1 MNMKF
6 ITNIH
11 WIALGVVLLC
21 ASSCM
26 TPKKVLYLQDM
37 TQNSQIE
44 LEHKF
49 EARISPYDDLSIIVS
64 CYDEEL
70 AKPFNLYYANSGNYG
85 YSQGSSST
93 YGYLVDVYGNIQ
105 FPVLGEIHAAGLTRL
120 ELQDKIRKM
129 LIDGGYIQDPFV
141 KVRFYNFKVFFLG
154 GDGGKV
160 LNITNERCTFLEAL
174 AMAGDISNYTK
185 RDRIAVM
192 REVNGKM
199 TLRYLDPRSSA
210 IFNDP
215 YFMLQQNDFII
226 TESIRSKYFKDE
238 FTYWAS
244 WVGFLGTISSVSAF
258 VVMIVNLARNGK

>member
-1 MNMKF
+1 MLKKTILLAAVF
-6 ITNIH
+6 C
-11 WIALGVVLLC
+11 VV
-21 ASSCM
+21 SCM

-49 EARISPYDDLSIIVS
+49 EARIAPYDDLNILVS

-70 AKPFNLYYANSGNYG
+70 AKPFNPQGNYG
-85 YSQGSSST
+85 SGINYGNSNGGSF
-93 YGYLVDVYGNIQ
+93 YGYLVDVNGNIQ
-105 FPVLGEIHAAGLTRL
+105 FPVLGEIKAAGLTRL

-141 KVRFYNFKVFFLG
+141 KVRFYNFKIFFLG

-160 LNITNERCTFLEAL
+160 INVSNERCTFLEAL
-174 AMAGDISNYTK
+174 AMAGDISNFTK
-185 RDRIAVM
+185 RNRIAVM
-192 REVNGKM
+192 REVDGKM
-199 TLRYLDPRSSA
+199 TMRYLDPRSSA

-226 TESIRSKYFKDE
+226 TESIRSKYFRDE

-244 WVGFLGTISSVSAF
+244 WIGFLGTITSLSTF
-258 VVMIVNLARNGK
+258 ILYIINLTK

>member
-1 MNMKF
+1 MAAF
-6 ITNIH
+6 CCV
-11 WIALGVVLLC
+11 A
-21 ASSCM
+21 CM
-26 TPKKVLYLQDM
+26 TPKQVLYLQDM

-49 EARISPYDDLSIIVS
+49 EARIAPYDDLSILVS

-70 AKPFNLYYANSGNYG
+70 AKPFNPQSTYGGG
-85 YSQGSSST
+85 YSSGYGSQNT
-93 YGYLVDVYGNIQ
+93 YGYLVDVNGNIQ
-105 FPVLGEIHAAGLTRL
+105 FPVLGEIKAAGLTRL
-120 ELQDKIRKM
+120 QLQEKITQM

-141 KVRFYNFKVFFLG
+141 KVRFYNFKIFFLG

-160 LNITNERCTFLEAL
+160 LNVTNERCTFLEAL
-174 AMAGDISNYTK
+174 AMAGDLSNFTK

-199 TLRYLDPRSSA
+199 TLRYLDPRSSSV
-210 IFNDP
+210 FNDP

-226 TESIRSKYFKDE
+226 TESIRSKYFRDE

-244 WVGFLGTISSVSAF
+244 WVAFLGTISSVSAF
-258 VVMIVNLARNGK
+258 VLMIVNLARTNK